1 MTDEIE
7 YTVRL
12 KNGKTLTV
20 RAEDMTDMH
29 KQMAKKG
36 EAKKDYYVVGWLRL
50 SLPKQQGFPEIY

>member
-1 MTDEIE
+1 
-7 YTVRL
+7 VRL

-36 EAKKDYYVVGWLRL
+36 EAKKNYYVVGWLRL